1 MPLVWVIM
9 LIFAVMSAESPPPS
23 FSTQNRSNGASHMGS
38 RGPPAPPG
46 GGGGA
51 PAPAAARLGQ
61 SGGSTAGGGTSGGQE
76 PTPMDMSLGPQPNQQ
91 MTASH
96 GMPVSVPYIDF
107 WEIKERSYHS
117 SHLTSFQV
125 LS

>member
-1 MPLVWVIM
+1 
-9 LIFAVMSAESPPPS
+9 
-23 FSTQNRSNGASHMGS
+23 MGS

-46 GGGGA
+46 GGGGV

-91 MTASH
+91 MSASH
-96 GMPVSVPYIDF
+96 GMPVSVPYIDLGGY
-107 WEIKERSYHS
+107 RSVHITHLISTDLIS
-117 SHLTSFQV
+117 SSQLT
-125 LS
+125 